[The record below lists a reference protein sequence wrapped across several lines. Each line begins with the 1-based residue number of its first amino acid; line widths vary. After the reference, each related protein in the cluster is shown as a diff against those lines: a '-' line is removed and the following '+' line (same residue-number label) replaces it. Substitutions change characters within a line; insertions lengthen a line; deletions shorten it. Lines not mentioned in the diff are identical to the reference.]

1 MDKEKLE
8 VKDYIYVHDN
18 AMPFEA
24 LSSFLLWI
32 NTLTE
37 FGDAEIFNGGEVKKI
52 KEIRDVQCF
61 SLPNRHPSKTLIHWQ
76 RVLVNLFKKA
86 LVLYR
91 EKHSFVGFN
100 LEEIRSIEIL
110 KYYEGNH
117 FTLHTDHAAKE
128 PRTMSIIFL
137 LNNDYEGGELAF
149 TSPNGKHEFVVENK
163 PNRLVL
169 FPSNFLYPHVVKPV
183 KKGIRYSVVS
193 WVL

>member
-1 MDKEKLE
+1 MEIKK
-8 VKDYIYVHDN
+8 YIYVHDN
-18 AMPFEA
+18 AMPYDA

-32 NTLTE
+32 NTQKNFE
-37 FGDAEIFNGGEVKKI
+37 DACIYNHGEIKTI
-52 KEIRDVQCF
+52 KNIRDVQTLT
-61 SLPNRHPSKTLIHWQ
+61 LPKIHQSKTLIHWQ
-76 RVLVNLFKKA
+76 RLLINIFRKSLM
-86 LVLYR
+86 LYK
-91 EKHSFVGFN
+91 EQFSFVGFN
-100 LEEIRSIEIL
+100 VEEFRNIDIL
-110 KYYEGNH
+110 KYYEGNQ
-117 FTLHTDHAAKE
+117 FTLHTDHAVKE

-149 TSPNGKHEFVVENK
+149 TDPDGKDEFIIENK